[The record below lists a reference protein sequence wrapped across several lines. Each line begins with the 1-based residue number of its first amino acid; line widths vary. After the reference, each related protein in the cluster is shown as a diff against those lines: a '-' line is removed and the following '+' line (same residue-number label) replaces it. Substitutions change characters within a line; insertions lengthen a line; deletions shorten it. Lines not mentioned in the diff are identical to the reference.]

1 MRDRGVNVFFVCG
14 APKSGTTWLQRILDA
29 HPEVCCS
36 GEGHFIT
43 RFSVP
48 VAKVV
53 NAYNRDLQ
61 VEARLVYE
69 DEPYYAGI
77 DQDEFD
83 EVVRGFILKRMRAR
97 ADAETRWIGD
107 KTPSYTRNLTVLN
120 RLFPTAKII
129 HIVRDPREVA
139 VSRMAFSKRAGVDE
153 ACTPGAD
160 QHRRTLEA
168 AVESW
173 LAAVTAVDAFA
184 KEHPGLVHELR
195 YRDLH
200 EDPIGEAER
209 LFGFL
214 GVAAQQVLLEQI
226 AAATSFEAL
235 SGRRPGEEDPE
246 SFLRKGVPDDWQA
259 TLDPASAQLVA
270 ESCGAL
276 MREKRFAA

>member
-1 MRDRGVNVFFVCG
+1 LGVDVFFVCG

-53 NAYNRDLQ
+53 NAYNRDLG

-69 DEPYYAGI
+69 DQPYYGGI

-97 ADAETRWIGD
+97 AGAETRWIGD
-107 KTPSYTRNLTVLN
+107 KTPSYTRNLTELN
-120 RLFPTAKII
+120 RLFPAAKII

-139 VSRMAFSKRAGVDE
+139 VSRMAFNKRAGAKD
-153 ACTPGAD
+153 ACTPGAE
-160 QHRRTLEA
+160 QHRETLES

-173 LAAVTAVDAFA
+173 IAAVTAVDVFA
-184 KEHPGLVHELR
+184 KTRPGLVHELR

-200 EDPIGEAER
+200 DDPIGESER
-209 LFGFL
+209 LFRFL
-214 GVAAQQVLLEQI
+214 GAAAPQVLLEQI
-226 AAATSFEAL
+226 AGATSFEAL
-235 SGRRPGEEDPE
+235 SGRRPGEEDPA

-259 TLDPASAQLVA
+259 RLDPASAQLVS
-270 ESCGAL
+270 ESCGPL